1 MALFGLSL
9 TVSGGLAACSTG
21 NRDPPR
27 EGTRVDLPRA
37 PDGVD
42 LDDLSYSRRLRTLLV
57 PARQA
62 GLALIDPDTGHARRI
77 VGFASADSADE
88 GGGLIYV
95 TDRQNHNLTVVDPD
109 RRRIVASVK
118 TRGRPDYVRYV
129 RGRRELWVTIPGTGI
144 QIFRAAS
151 KTAPTPAATALIAIP
166 PAAGGPEGIAIS
178 ARRHRAYVHLQHGA
192 GRRDRPGPT
201 HDHRHLANRM
211 RRHARLPARRR
222 APRSTA
228 RGLRLRRRG
237 RADRPRPRRQTTGP
251 LQSRRRRSNPRSL
264 TEHKPLL
271 HTRRPRRRRRHAR
284 RLTLWIARDPP
295 HPRRITRTLPDRRR
309 PPPRLGLCT
318 QRRLRPATPRHAHNR
333 RPAAPNPA
341 PLTERTH
348 VPLPQTPS
356 RSRQQRT
363 QRGRNQRAGP
373 PTDRTATNA

>member
-1 MALFGLSL
+1 MALFALLL

-62 GLALIDPDTGHARRI
+62 GLALIDPDTGRARRI

-95 TDRQNHNLTVVDPD
+95 TDRQKHHLTVVDPD

-178 ARRHRAYVHLQHGA
+178 ARRHRAYVHLQHGQVAAIDLDRRTITDTWQIGCDATHGFPRVDEHRGLLLA
-192 GRRDRPGPT
+192 GCGSDGEVVLIDIDHAGKQLDHFKAGGGEAILAHSPSTSHFFIRGDPGDAVVT
-201 HDHRHLANRM
+201 LAASRSGLREIHRTRVASQGHCLTADDHH
-211 RRHARLPARRR
+211 HAWVCAPNDGSVLRLPDT
-222 APRSTA
+222 PTA
-228 RGLRLRRRG
+228 EDQHRQT
-237 RADRPRPRRQTTGP
+237 PRR
-251 LQSRRRRSNPRSL
+251 
-264 TEHKPLL
+264 
-271 HTRRPRRRRRHAR
+271 
-284 RLTLWIARDPP
+284 
-295 HPRRITRTLPDRRR
+295 
-309 PPPRLGLCT
+309 
-318 QRRLRPATPRHAHNR
+318 
-333 RPAAPNPA
+333 
-341 PLTERTH
+341 
-348 VPLPQTPS
+348 
-356 RSRQQRT
+356 
-363 QRGRNQRAGP
+363 
-373 PTDRTATNA
+373 